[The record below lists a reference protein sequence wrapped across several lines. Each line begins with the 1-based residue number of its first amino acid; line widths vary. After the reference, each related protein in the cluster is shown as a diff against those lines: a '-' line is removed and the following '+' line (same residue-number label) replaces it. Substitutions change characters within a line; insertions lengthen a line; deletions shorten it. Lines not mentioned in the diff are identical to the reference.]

1 MVNYCKRSMTK
12 YTCYSGLLS
21 FAISYIFIAWS
32 ISVNPWFSLFRNALS
47 DLGRVGLD
55 TAYIFN
61 SGLMLAALIAFTYLP
76 CLLEFFNSRIGHM
89 TVGVFLVAMF
99 HLLLIG
105 VFPEGTSPHGFVS
118 YEFFVL
124 MTVTMFLTGISL
136 AVEGMLKYG
145 FLLVL
150 VFILSLLGST
160 IIKWPSVSLLELYN
174 IFLYNIGVAVLTY
187 LQITRHR

>member
-1 MVNYCKRSMTK
+1 MTK
-12 YTCYSGLLS
+12 YTCYGGLLS
-21 FAISYIFIAWS
+21 FAVSYIFIAWS
-32 ISVNPWFSLFRNALS
+32 VSVNPWFSLFRNALS

-61 SGLMLAALIAFTYLP
+61 TGLVLAALISLTYLP
-76 CLLEFFNSRIGHM
+76 CLLAFFNSRIGHM
-89 TVGVFLVAMF
+89 TVGVFLVAVF

-124 MTVTMFLTGISL
+124 MTVTMFLAGVSL
-136 AVEGMLKYG
+136 IVEGVPKYG

-150 VFILSLLGST
+150 IFVLSLLGS
-160 IIKWPSVSLLELYN
+160 IIVKWPSIALLELYN

-187 LQITRHR
+187 LQITRHRYAKQD